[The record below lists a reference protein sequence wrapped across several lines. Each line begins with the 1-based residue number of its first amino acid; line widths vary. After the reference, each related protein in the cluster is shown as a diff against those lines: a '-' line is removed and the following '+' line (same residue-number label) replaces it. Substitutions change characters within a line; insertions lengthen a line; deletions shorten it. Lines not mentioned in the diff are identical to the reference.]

1 MRPWP
6 GLKSRMEMDRPAFL
20 FIINPQAGQRQAHR
34 LPAKIQS
41 AVAAAWP
48 GSTCEIRLTDRAHH
62 ASELAATFAA
72 ANGSRAL
79 VVACGGDGTAH
90 EVANALAGTQ
100 AAMTVLPVGSSN
112 DFARTAL
119 SSMRIDTLLD
129 RLASL
134 RIQPIDLIRV
144 NDRYCLNIASFGFD
158 TVVLRRMRQISARFR
173 FLGLFSYQI
182 AIVLALFGNRQF
194 AMRLGV
200 APRQQTVEMP
210 ERPIDY
216 IRAALC
222 NGRFYGG
229 GFNPAPT
236 AQLDDGLLEFLTVDP
251 MPLRRILGLIPVY
264 KKGQHLADPA
274 VHGQTVTEGYLIA
287 PEGQQLLGNLD
298 GELYETARIDFAV
311 APRALRF
318 AFY

>member
-1 MRPWP
+1 MATD
-6 GLKSRMEMDRPAFL
+6 SPAFL
-20 FIINPQAGQRQAHR
+20 FLINPQAGQRQAHR
-34 LPAKIQS
+34 LPAQIQA
-41 AVAAAWP
+41 AVDRAWP
-48 GSTCEIRLTDRAHH
+48 DSTCEIRLTDRAHH
-62 ASELAATFAA
+62 ANEMAADFAA
-72 ANGSRAL
+72 AHGSRAL

-100 AAMTVLPVGSSN
+100 AVMTVLPVGSSN

-119 SSMRIDTLLD
+119 SSMAIDTLLS

-134 RIQPIDLIRV
+134 RIAPIDLIRV

-182 AIVLALFGNRQF
+182 AIVLALFGNRRFTLRCRIGESEEQP
-194 AMRLGV
+194 V
-200 APRQQTVEMP
+200 
-210 ERPIDY
+210 DY
-216 IRAALC
+216 ILAALC
-222 NGRFYGG
+222 NGRYYGG

-236 AQLDDGLLEFLTVDP
+236 AQLDDGLLEFLTIDP

-264 KKGQHLADPA
+264 KKGRHLADPA
-274 VHGQTVTEGYLIA
+274 VHARPAMEGSLVA
-287 PEGQQLLGNLD
+287 PEGQLLLGNLD

-311 APRALRF
+311 VPRALRF